1 MDSNQVDIE
10 FAKSWDLS
18 HGHFSKGIAERIL
31 GFAQEHKIKIKTAL
45 DICCGASNLLEVFYN
60 NGIKCEGTETRQG
73 MIDYSK
79 EKLPNIKFHL
89 TKNMYDVPQ
98 KSKASLITCNHDIV
112 NYFESF
118 DDWKSFFK
126 NVSKHLSSNGMF
138 IFDFY
143 TKYKL
148 KDWKETT
155 YSSSEWLDCLTSIKP
170 GLYDKTIINYTY
182 FINSQDHMV
191 KTKDIVVESYYET
204 DAILEEL
211 KKAGF
216 KKIMIVDGNLNPI
229 EPNQFIERMH
239 VVALKK

>member
-1 MDSNQVDIE
+1 
-10 FAKSWDLS
+10 
-18 HGHFSKGIAERIL
+18 
-31 GFAQEHKIKIKTAL
+31 
-45 DICCGASNLLEVFYN
+45 
-60 NGIKCEGTETRQG
+60 
-73 MIDYSK
+73 
-79 EKLPNIKFHL
+79 
-89 TKNMYDVPQ
+89 
-98 KSKASLITCNHDIV
+98 
-112 NYFESF
+112 
-118 DDWKSFFK
+118 
-126 NVSKHLSSNGMF
+126 MF